1 MANQAIKTS
10 QYPSC
15 VVNMNL
21 RFEEKL
27 FVRVREGTGIQNEPL
42 VTAPNNGVFVMNRVP
57 KKCTINLQGHTQAA
71 TYKLVFDYKEFPV
84 DPRTI
89 VAATAEIHMG
99 TVSPEDFSTGIQR
112 PMVGGYTRS
121 ILQTRDENGHMIEDN
136 LIMIGPIDNWKTD
149 FSESTG
155 EVHMEGRDLR
165 GMLLDSPLVSFRD
178 LYDPTHTDHHGFPQR
193 RRRRSNIL
201 QRLNTQQNI
210 RELVQQIISEHD
222 ELRRLPESC
231 RIQVVA
237 FPEEW
242 PEKTL
247 PSPGQGSHI
256 PRHRRGAGGGGGA
269 SGGNNGMNFWDLI
282 TRYCFLVGGIPSLVG
297 RTLYIRYGSALF
309 DNLSNRTRTPFHP
322 NDPRKADGDTWNV
335 RRMVYGRDVSS
346 MSIERKYAGHNK
358 PKAVRCISVDPH
370 GGRGR
375 GSLIEATY
383 PPRTIRE
390 ARAEGFGEGGRN
402 PRDAVGGQESSEVLN
417 VPVRRVTDRVRLRQ
431 IAYSIWEQIGRQEI
445 KGEVST
451 SRITSFGGTNA
462 DPDLLRLRVGDTVEL
477 LVDAA
482 AIGADSAIVSTLNRT
497 AGAPFAEAV
506 EEVRRRLGD
515 VNLSRAI
522 VASARGNV
530 MGVLRYFYVSG
541 VDLDWSE
548 DGVEVKFDF
557 QNYWTP
563 RWDEETRQR
572 TSPSA
577 HGTAHHNGTV
587 RHQTP
592 TAPSTGVPHTRPNL
606 PPSTWRTASESSY
619 ADFERRQA
627 TPGANDAIIPRGNF
641 LNTFDN
647 PGSGSRWRR

>member
-1 MANQAIKTS
+1 MAREALKSS

-27 FVRVREGTGIQNEPL
+27 FIRVREGAGIQNEPL
-42 VTAPNNGVFVMNRVP
+42 VTQVNNGVFVMNRVP

-99 TVSPEDFSTGIQR
+99 TVSPEDFGSGVSR
-112 PMVGGYTRS
+112 PVVGGRTSS
-121 ILQTRDENGHMIEDN
+121 ILQTRDESGNIITDN
-136 LIMIGPIDNWKTD
+136 LVMIGPIDNWKTD

-165 GMLLDSPLVSFRD
+165 GMFLDSPLVSFRD
-178 LYDPTHTDHHGFPQR
+178 LYDESHRDVHGFPQR
-193 RRRRSNIL
+193 RRRRSNVL

-210 RELVQQIISEHD
+210 QELVQQIVDEHD
-222 ELRRLPESC
+222 ELRRLPPSF
-231 RIQVVA
+231 RVQVVA
-237 FPEEW
+237 YPDEW

-256 PRHRRGAGGGGGA
+256 PRHRRGAGGGGGS
-269 SGGNNGMNFWDLI
+269 SGGANNMNFWDLI
-282 TRYCFLVGGIPSLVG
+282 TRYCYLVGGVPSFVG
-297 RTLYIRYGSALF
+297 RTLYIRYGAALF
-309 DNLSNRTRTPFHP
+309 DTLNNRSRTPFRP
-322 NDPRKADGDTWNV
+322 NDPRKGDGDTWNV

-383 PPRTIRE
+383 PPRTTRE
-390 ARAEGFGEGGRN
+390 AVAEGFGQGGRRA
-402 PRDAVGGQESSEVLN
+402 RDAVGGQESQEVLN
-417 VPVRRVTDRVRLRQ
+417 IPVRRVTDRVRLRQ
-431 IAYSIWEQIGRQEI
+431 IAFSIWEQIGRQEI

-451 SRITSFGGTNA
+451 SRITSFGGNNA

-482 AIGADSAIVSTLNRT
+482 SIGADSSIVSTLNTT
-497 AGAPFAEAV
+497 ASAPFSEAV
-506 EEVRRRLGD
+506 EQVRQRLGD

-530 MGVLRYFYVSG
+530 MGVLRYFYVCG

-563 RWDEETRQR
+563 RWDEETAQR
-572 TSPSA
+572 TTPRPRGASH
-577 HGTAHHNGTV
+577 HGHTV
-587 RHQTP
+587 RERP
-592 TAPSTGVPHTRPNL
+592 ISASTGVPTPRPNL
-606 PPSTWRTASESSY
+606 PQSTWRATSESSY
-619 ADFERRQA
+619 ADFERRLA
-627 TPGANDAIIPRGNF
+627 TPGANDSITPRGTF

-647 PGSGSRWRR
+647 PGTTSRWRR